1 LFVSSRTNRSSSS
14 LFILLFAWVIF
25 IFVIP
30 KLSVMVSKY
39 ISPVPSVHEVNAQ
52 KDAFLQE
59 IQLTSMQRQ
68 QEFFKQNPNDKT
80 PEWQEKVRKWA
91 EDLQQELTAKI
102 DAKNKEFEDAFQA
115 KRRTQEALALNIS
128 RISPA
133 SAVTFSALSLARTGI
148 HEHER
153 FLNSIKTYK
162 PIFTKWVNEKMM
174 RSLNLQ
180 GGEQPKPVLDDMPQ
194 FEFKPMSVS
203 ESFSLALPDLV
214 ILALMTILLFVGAFV
229 SFLRY
234 DIR

>member
-1 LFVSSRTNRSSSS
+1 MTC
-14 LFILLFAWVIF
+14 
-25 IFVIP
+25 
-30 KLSVMVSKY
+30 
-39 ISPVPSVHEVNAQ
+39 
-52 KDAFLQE
+52 
-59 IQLTSMQRQ
+59 
-68 QEFFKQNPNDKT
+68 
-80 PEWQEKVRKWA
+80 
-91 EDLQQELTAKI
+91 
-102 DAKNKEFEDAFQA
+102 
-115 KRRTQEALALNIS
+115 
-128 RISPA
+128 
-133 SAVTFSALSLARTGI
+133 SALSLAKTGI

-162 PIFTKWVNEKMM
+162 PIFTKWVNEKMV

-180 GGEQPKPVLDDMPQ
+180 GGQQPKPVLDDTPQ